1 MEKTIITRIDHIS
14 IAVRDFRKAAAF
26 FTLVLGA
33 VPGVA
38 SSDKGLKFLA
48 ETFSL
53 GDLSRLELMTATETG
68 SFLDRFLAG
77 REGVHHICLQT
88 DDIKRARQ
96 RLDAEGV
103 PYFGYNEYE
112 GGGWKELFIHPGDA
126 FGVLV
131 QIAEFTPD
139 DDFIGDESKLAE
151 GARWRVEGGPSGVT
165 LTLAHP
171 GGGAVRMELTGDEAG
186 RLAKDLQSAL

>member
-1 MEKTIITRIDHIS
+1 MEKTIINRIDHVS
-14 IAVRDFRKAAAF
+14 IAVRDFRKAAGF
-26 FTLVLGA
+26 FTRVLGA
-33 VPGVA
+33 APGAA

-53 GDLSRLELMTATETG
+53 GDLSRIELMTATRVG
-68 SFLDRFLAG
+68 SFLDRFLAE

-88 DDIKRARQ
+88 DDIRRARQ

-112 GGGWKELFIHPGDA
+112 GGGWKELFIHPRDA

-131 QIAEFTPD
+131 QIAELTP
-139 DDFIGDESKLAE
+139 DDFIGNEAKLPE
-151 GARWRVEGGPSGVT
+151 GARWRVEEGPSGKT

-171 GGGAVRMELTGDEAG
+171 GGGTVRVDLTGDEAD
-186 RLAKDLQSAL
+186 RLAKELGSRL